1 MDIRVARSGHAGR
14 DSVDRG
20 RQGLISPLDRR
31 DHVQVR
37 TVNVDSHGM
46 EARNWAAVDKSRMD
60 GRGLLQLHIAGNQG
74 RDTGIGTGVGTGT
87 GSGRDECN

>member
-1 MDIRVARSGHAGR
+1 MG
-14 DSVDRG
+14 
-20 RQGLISPLDRR
+20 
-31 DHVQVR
+31 
-37 TVNVDSHGM
+37 
-46 EARNWAAVDKSRMD
+46 